1 MDDRRESMR
10 ARHAA
15 ELEEKRRKLEE
26 IRRRKAIVRD
36 GASDAST
43 SASAGAAVPDSVA
56 RAIGEQENRFDDFIQ
71 NILKSST
78 AAIPVAE
85 AVDAPSSSTDASSG
99 AAASASVTPSA
110 GLSLAEKLAA
120 LSTVTNV
127 AEIHIQPTLV
137 ETYTKHTETDITL
150 EHEIIVRDRPSET
163 SMMEVDSEARSPQK
177 KQRETASSA
186 TTATAVGGDS
196 ADSGDTTGDVPM
208 GLSDEEKKKIMQ
220 SESLE
225 EFILKASRVIER
237 ALTTSSKY
245 DIMIDYGATVEDDQ
259 LPDDVAQTLKPLFT
273 FKDEQ
278 WTRYRAVTDVDV
290 SPFYPELLLV
300 SYTAR
305 DFLEEEE
312 RELGPRNASNAAL
325 SASSSS
331 ALLADLS
338 RTTDGVVLLWSTA
351 LPTRPEYRF
360 TCHSQVTSACFNPF
374 DRNLIFGGTYSGQI
388 VVWDT
393 RAKSAPVQKTSLSS
407 GSHTHPVY
415 SLAVVGSKSSYHL
428 VSASTDGR
436 VCVWD
441 VDQLQQPLE
450 MLDLRI
456 AVSIVSNYSSVN
468 IATDKKMEAAVTT
481 FAIHRKE
488 NKQLYIGTEAGKL
501 YATPLDPQKSKT
513 TGPIGDA
520 VGMTLDSHAEKTPRG
535 LTLSGFGSSAS
546 GVNVGNVAAREIV
559 VDAFSKENAHF
570 GPITA
575 MHLNPLLPV
584 HRDGLLLTASLDST
598 VKLWST
604 EHPHIP
610 LYSFEPSNDYVCD
623 VRWSPLHPALFAVVD
638 ADGMIS
644 FWNICKDVEVPA
656 LEVKISEKALNR
668 LRWTSDGKS
677 VIIGDASGHT
687 IVYEVPSEIAL
698 PAPDDLSQLESKV
711 GSAILAVGMNRA

>member
-36 GASDAST
+36 GASDAAT
-43 SASAGAAVPDSVA
+43 GASASAAVPESVA

-78 AAIPVAE
+78 ASVEPGDADAT
-85 AVDAPSSSTDASSG
+85 AGSAAAAAAPS
-99 AAASASVTPSA
+99 AA
-110 GLSLAEKLAA
+110 LSLAEKLAA

-150 EHEIIVRDRPSET
+150 EHEITVRDRPSEA
-163 SMMEVDSEARSPQK
+163 MMEVDAVGSPQK
-177 KQRETASSA
+177 QHRDAANSKNGAA
-186 TTATAVGGDS
+186 ATAAVTAAAGDATESGSGSGGGDVS
-196 ADSGDTTGDVPM
+196 M
-208 GLSDEEKKKIMQ
+208 GLSEDEKKKIMQ

-225 EFILKASRVIER
+225 AFIMKASRVIER

-245 DIMIDYGATVEDDQ
+245 DIMVDYGATVEDDR
-259 LPDDVAQTLKPLFT
+259 LPEDVAQTLKPLFT
-273 FKDEQ
+273 FKDDQ

-312 RELGPRNASNAAL
+312 RELGASGARNAAGAA
-325 SASSSS
+325 SSSSSSS

-415 SLAVVGSKSSYHL
+415 SLAVVGARSSYHL

-436 VCVWD
+436 VCIWD

-488 NKQLYIGTEAGKL
+488 NKQLYVGTEAGKL
-501 YATPLDPQKSKT
+501 YATPLDAQKSKAA
-513 TGPIGDA
+513 GAIADGVSMA
-520 VGMTLDSHAEKTPRG
+520 LDSDKTPRG
-535 LTLSGFGSSAS
+535 LALSGFGSTSSAPA
-546 GVNVGNVAAREIV
+546 VGNVAAREIV
-559 VDAFSKENAHF
+559 VDAFSKEHAHF
-570 GPITA
+570 GPVTA

-604 EHPHIP
+604 EHPSSP
-610 LYSFEPSNDYVCD
+610 LFSFEPSNDYVCD

-638 ADGMIS
+638 ADGIIS

-656 LEVKISEKALNR
+656 LEVKVGEKALNR
-668 LRWTSDGKS
+668 LRWTTDGKS
-677 VIIGDASGHT
+677 VIIGDASGNT
-687 IVYEVPSEIAL
+687 IVYEVPAEIAMPL
-698 PAPDDLSQLESKV
+698 PDDLSQLESKV
-711 GSAILAVGMNRA
+711 GSAILAVGMNRL